1 VGEEGERGRRA
12 HQSHRSGGRSI
23 NIDRHADDA
32 DPRSAVAHGAARAER
47 QWMDGL
53 MASLIPAFFTAK
65 EDVLLRGNP
74 FLVYLWMHDHLD
86 VIDYRAVKIL
96 EVVAALE
103 MRETTARHAVRLL
116 IERGYLDRRKTEDYS
131 DRRWCYRLIYSVAA
145 SEAPNLP
152 KRRQNSA

>member
-1 VGEEGERGRRA
+1 
-12 HQSHRSGGRSI
+12 
-23 NIDRHADDA
+23 
-32 DPRSAVAHGAARAER
+32 
-47 QWMDGL
+47 

-65 EDVLLRGNP
+65 EDVVLRGNP

-86 VIDYRAVKIL
+86 VVDYRAVKIL